1 MKLTLEIVSI
11 ETDQRRTVEF
21 EPKLVVC
28 AEFYGWKQVL
38 GGDQKAS
45 LDKNEETP
53 LEKTPHFFP
62 VSPYLLTNENK
73 IVVQSR
79 HTSGEVEYVALKFED
94 EIYFT
99 VGSDHCDR
107 QAEAFSFAKSKQLCP
122 KIMARQMILHREIRS
137 FRDELRLSSM
147 VSSYDRRV
155 PYQSA
160 FIADL
165 MRLGSLI
172 RSCPLNL
179 DFNGAVLFSGTV
191 PTIADIPAYT
201 SHFYFQLEL
210 ARLNLTLAH
219 DYAVEVLPEAR

>member
-11 ETDQRRTVEF
+11 ETDHKRTVEF

-28 AEFYGWKQVL
+28 AEFSGWKQVL

-45 LDKNEETP
+45 IEKNEESS
-53 LEKTPHFFP
+53 LERSPHFIP

-73 IVVQSR
+73 IVVQGK

-94 EIYFT
+94 EIYLT

-122 KIMARQMILHREIRS
+122 KVMARQMILHREIRS
-137 FRDELRLSSM
+137 YRDELRLSSS
-147 VSSYDRRV
+147 VASYDRKV

-160 FIADL
+160 FVADL

-172 RSCPLNL
+172 RCCPLNL

-201 SHFYFQLEL
+201 SHFYFQLDL
-210 ARLNLTLAH
+210 ARLNLTIAH
-219 DYAVEVLPEAR
+219 DYAIEMLPEAR